1 MWAEVGPGRLA
12 VGCRQSG
19 CGPGSA
25 GVGTGS
31 VSHGPEVRLPSSAY
45 SSDTAAA
52 ALRQVGD
59 VNTEGQRRGSLVRP
73 QSMLKI

>member
-1 MWAEVGPGRLA
+1 M
-12 VGCRQSG
+12 GCRQSG

-31 VSHGPEVRLPSSAY
+31 VSHGPTVRLLSSAY

-52 ALRQVGD
+52 AAAALRQVGD
-59 VNTEGQRRGSLVRP
+59 VDTEGQRHGSLVRP
-73 QSMLKI
+73 QSM